1 MVGLTRSPPVI
12 TEEEWTNLT
21 IEIDLITQDRSN
33 LPYMWLSATEG
44 DKDEELARR
53 NETDLVKNETKK
65 LEAGASQISAFNLVH
80 IKYCAWMDQSQSTN
94 VGCHLPINFVLN
106 CDKSVL
112 HRFAFFITSMYVQ
125 LCFD

>member
-1 MVGLTRSPPVI
+1 MI

-80 IKYCAWMDQSQSTN
+80 KILCNAAYLS
-94 VGCHLPINFVLN
+94 LPQWPKDKVNARIQRPIREAPLRIMSPLLN
-106 CDKSVL
+106 AEEFNGSP
-112 HRFAFFITSMYVQ
+112 
-125 LCFD
+125 